1 MTQMN
6 SASRA
11 LAKDIDN
18 KFRESISNDPSSD
31 SPDSSKLIAAQ
42 ELLAEQF
49 KSLRS
54 RGAPKPLIME
64 ALGLTEDDYSKLSAR
79 EDVKSAVIK
88 AELERTSASATF
100 DSNWDRIEDM
110 ALKAVARE
118 LNSNPEPEFALKAA
132 AVANKAVRRRREDA
146 RLAQQQA
153 SAITSIG
160 NANIAILS
168 LPKVFMNELVNQTS
182 QQAQRQIEIQRSA
195 VETKKL
201 ESMADIG
208 TIRNVLGYSPDSAN
222 SIKAEV
228 LDSREL
234 PGIHPQ
240 SHPQSR
246 EGIAKGNGRAI
257 AGTSGHQGSANGGAP
272 VLASHSVDDLFA
284 DLADE
289 EDSAND

>member
-1 MTQMN
+1 MTQTNQYSPN

-11 LAKDIDN
+11 LARDIDN
-18 KFRESISNDPSSD
+18 RFRESISDE
-31 SPDSSKLIAAQ
+31 PDGGESKLIAAQ
-42 ELLAEQF
+42 EQLAEQF

-79 EDVKSAVIK
+79 EHVKSAVIK

-100 DSNWDRIEDM
+100 DSNWDKIEDM

-118 LNSNPEPEFALKAA
+118 LRSNPEPEFALKAA

-153 SAITSIG
+153 SAITNIG

-208 TIRNVLGYSPDSAN
+208 TIRNALGYSLDSAN

-234 PGIHPQ
+234 TGPR
-240 SHPQSR
+240 PQSR
-246 EGIAKGNGRAI
+246 EGSGHSIAQGIAKDSVAVGV
-257 AGTSGHQGSANGGAP
+257 P
-272 VLASHSVDDLFA
+272 MLASHSVDDLFA

>member
-1 MTQMN
+1 MTQTN

-11 LAKDIDN
+11 LAIDIDN
-18 KFRESISNDPSSD
+18 RFRESISDE
-31 SPDSSKLIAAQ
+31 PDGDESKLIAAQ
-42 ELLAEQF
+42 EQLAEQF

-100 DSNWDRIEDM
+100 DSNWDKIEDM

-118 LNSNPEPEFALKAA
+118 LASSPEPEFALKVA

-153 SAITSIG
+153 SAITNIG

-208 TIRNVLGYSPDSAN
+208 TIRNVLGYSLDSAN

-234 PGIHPQ
+234 TGPR
-240 SHPQSR
+240 PQSR
-246 EGIAKGNGRAI
+246 EGFGEVTGHLVAQGIAKDSVATGVPI
-257 AGTSGHQGSANGGAP
+257 LT
-272 VLASHSVDDLFA
+272 SHSVDDLFA

-289 EDSAND
+289 EDSTND

>member
-1 MTQMN
+1 MTQTNQYSPN

-11 LAKDIDN
+11 LARDIDN
-18 KFRESISNDPSSD
+18 RFRESISDE
-31 SPDSSKLIAAQ
+31 PDGGESKLIAAQ
-42 ELLAEQF
+42 EQLAEQF

-100 DSNWDRIEDM
+100 DSNWDKIEDM

-118 LNSNPEPEFALKAA
+118 LRSNPEPEFALKAA

-153 SAITSIG
+153 SAITNIG

-208 TIRNVLGYSPDSAN
+208 TIRNALGYSLDSAN

-234 PGIHPQ
+234 TGPR
-240 SHPQSR
+240 PQSR
-246 EGIAKGNGRAI
+246 EGSGHSIAQGIAKDSVAVGV
-257 AGTSGHQGSANGGAP
+257 P
-272 VLASHSVDDLFA
+272 MLASHSVDDLFA

>member
-1 MTQMN
+1 MTQTN
-6 SASRA
+6 VASPIGVSRT
-11 LAKDIDN
+11 LARDIDN
-18 KFRESISNDPSSD
+18 RFRESISDE
-31 SPDSSKLIAAQ
+31 PDGGESKLIAAQ
-42 ELLAEQF
+42 EQLAEQF

-88 AELERTSASATF
+88 AELERTSASFTF
-100 DSNWDRIEDM
+100 DNNWDKIEDM
-110 ALKAVARE
+110 ALRAVARE

-146 RLAQQQA
+146 RLAQQQT
-153 SAITSIG
+153 SAITNIG

-234 PGIHPQ
+234 PARPHPQ
-240 SHPQSR
+240 SQPR
-246 EGIAKGNGRAI
+246 EGIATGHSI
-257 AGTSGHQGSANGGAP
+257 AQTASAQAVHGGVP
-272 VLASHSVDDLFA
+272 VLPSHSVDDLFA

>member
-1 MTQMN
+1 MTQTIT
-6 SASRA
+6 ASRA
-11 LAKDIDN
+11 LARDIDN
-18 KFRESISNDPSSD
+18 RFRESISDE
-31 SPDSSKLIAAQ
+31 PDGGESKLIAAQ
-42 ELLAEQF
+42 EQLAEQF

-79 EDVKSAVIK
+79 EDVKSAVIR

-100 DSNWDRIEDM
+100 DSNWDKIEDM

-118 LNSNPEPEFALKAA
+118 LRSNPEPEFALKAA

-153 SAITSIG
+153 SAITNIG

-208 TIRNVLGYSPDSAN
+208 TIRNVLGYSLDSAN

-234 PGIHPQ
+234 TGPR
-240 SHPQSR
+240 PQSR
-246 EGIAKGNGRAI
+246 EGS
-257 AGTSGHQGSANGGAP
+257 GTSEHQASANGGVP
-272 VLASHSVDDLFA
+272 KLASHSVDDLFA